1 MHVWGSSGF
10 MVSGFNG
17 VVLVQEEVAFG
28 VDKSGLPKKGERRTA
43 EERSWKGGVLKYTRK
58 QDHFS
63 GFVLGGLTSGQSWSW
78 AN

>member
-10 MVSGFNG
+10 MVRGFNG

-43 EERSWKGGVLKYTRK
+43 EERSRK
-58 QDHFS
+58 EVS
-63 GFVLGGLTSGQSWSW
+63 
-78 AN
+78 